1 MKYEKCQFV
10 ALAALL
16 AGMMVTSACSK
27 KTAKVTPPPPP
38 PPAAPTVSL
47 EAKPTVI
54 QQGQSVELSWNSNN
68 ASEVNIAG
76 LGTLPNSG
84 SRQVTP
90 DVSTTY
96 TAVAK
101 GPGGTQEASARV
113 TVNPA
118 AAKLDA
124 SPSDMDLFEKN
135 VQDVLFDY
143 DNYNLRPDQSPI
155 TQKDAAFLAQHP
167 GIKVVIEGHCDDRGS
182 DEYNLALGASR
193 ADTLKQAL
201 EKQGVSADRIKTI
214 SYGKEKP
221 FCTADDDACWQQNRR
236 DHFSVQ
242 Q

>member
-1 MKYEKCQFV
+1 MTYQKTQII
-10 ALAALL
+10 ALATLLL
-16 AGMMVTSACSK
+16 AVMTTAACSK

-38 PPAAPTVSL
+38 PPAAPTISL
-47 EAKPTVI
+47 AANPAVI
-54 QQGQSVELSWNSNN
+54 QQGQSTELTWHSDN
-68 ASEVNIAG
+68 ANEVTIAG
-76 LGTLPNSG
+76 LGTLPASG

-101 GPGGTQEASARV
+101 GAGGSQEASARV

-118 AAKLDA
+118 AAQA
-124 SPSDMDLFEKN
+124 ATGPSDSDLFSKN
-135 VQDVLFDY
+135 VQDVFFDY
-143 DNYNLRPDQSPI
+143 DKYDVRSDQTPI
-155 TQKDAAFLAQHP
+155 AQKDAAFLAQHP
-167 GIKVVIEGHCDDRGS
+167 DINVVVEGHCDDRGS

-193 ADTLKQAL
+193 ANAVKEAL
-201 EKQGVSADRIKTI
+201 AKQGISGNRIKTI

-221 FCTADDDACWQQNRR
+221 FCTEDNDQCWQQNRR